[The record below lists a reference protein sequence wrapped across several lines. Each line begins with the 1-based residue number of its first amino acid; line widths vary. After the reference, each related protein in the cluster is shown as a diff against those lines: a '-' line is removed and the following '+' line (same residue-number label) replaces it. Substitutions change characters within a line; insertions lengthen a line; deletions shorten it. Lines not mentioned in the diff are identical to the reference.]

1 MKRSVASLFRLTFTG
16 TILLCGLA
24 WADAP
29 SKEPPKKKIM
39 TKIQFIVGTE
49 TVTATL
55 DDTPSARDFA
65 AMLPLNVVLRD
76 YHATEKIADLP
87 RRLDATGAHASY
99 APKVGD
105 ITYYAPW
112 GNLAI
117 FYKPFENS
125 AGLIRLGQFDGS
137 INALL
142 KPAATSVRIES
153 ADLKNR
159 P

>member
-16 TILLCGLA
+16 SILLCGLA
-24 WADAP
+24 LADE
-29 SKEPPKKKIM
+29 SGKKRPKNNIM
-39 TKIQFIVGTE
+39 TRVQIIVGTE
-49 TVTATL
+49 AFTATL
-55 DDTPSARDFA
+55 DDTSFARDFA

-87 RRLDATGAHASY
+87 RRLDTTGAPARY
-99 APKVGD
+99 APEVGD

-117 FYKPFENS
+117 FYKPFQNS
-125 AGLIRLGQFDGS
+125 AGFIRLGQFDGS

-142 KPAATSVRIES
+142 KSADTPVRIES
-153 ADLKNR
+153 AEIRTR